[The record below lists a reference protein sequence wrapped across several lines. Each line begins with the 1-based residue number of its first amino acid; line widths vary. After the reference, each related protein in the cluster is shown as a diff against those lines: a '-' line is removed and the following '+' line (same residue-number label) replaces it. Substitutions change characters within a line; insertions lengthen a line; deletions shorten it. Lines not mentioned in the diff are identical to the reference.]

1 MNQSTHASRTYATAL
16 LEAAGSD
23 AARVADELDAVA
35 AIATDAPAEWTA
47 LVAPGLSNT
56 ARKAATDGLLAG
68 GSPITRSVLKVLID
82 NGRLH
87 EYHEVAAEFRR
98 LVQEQQG
105 QLDVHV
111 TSAVE
116 MPAELTKRLE
126 ERLSSTTGK
135 HVTLHASIDPS
146 IIGGLIVQHGDTL
159 VDTSLRGRLDQLRL
173 TLSKPTPRS
182 STASHTEA

>member
-1 MNQSTHASRTYATAL
+1 MSTHASRTYATAL

-35 AIATDAPAEWTA
+35 AIATDAPAEWAA
-47 LVAPGLSNT
+47 LVAPGLANS
-56 ARKAATDGLLAG
+56 ARKAVVDGLLAD
-68 GSPITRSVLKVLID
+68 GSPITRNALKVLID

-87 EYHEVAAEFRR
+87 DFHEIAAEYRR
-98 LVQEQQG
+98 LVQEQEG

-116 MPAELTKRLE
+116 LPAELTKRLE
-126 ERLSSTTGK
+126 ERLSSNTGK
-135 HVTLHASIDPS
+135 QVTLHASIDPS

-173 TLSKPTPRS
+173 TLSKPAPRAADS
-182 STASHTEA
+182 STQN